1 MMYMFVLATI
11 LAVQGELKVIEPVR
25 VIENLTVQQCVEML
39 KAAPSFFDLTSNEV
53 RCVKVGDNV

>member
-1 MMYMFVLATI
+1 
-11 LAVQGELKVIEPVR
+11 
-25 VIENLTVQQCVEML
+25 ML